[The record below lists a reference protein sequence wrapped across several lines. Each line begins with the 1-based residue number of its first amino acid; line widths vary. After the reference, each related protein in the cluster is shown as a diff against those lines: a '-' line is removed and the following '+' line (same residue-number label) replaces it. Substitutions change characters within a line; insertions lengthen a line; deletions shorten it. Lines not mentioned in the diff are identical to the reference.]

1 MHEQGSGFSSTFR
14 GTGSRVPSHVK
25 NVEGNTCRRPPGGE
39 VNNKS
44 VFHLSTASCAAFSRA
59 FSCQLVCAFSV
70 EGAIAGRTISSLG
83 IKLQPS

>member
-39 VNNKS
+39 VNS
-44 VFHLSTASCAAFSRA
+44 TRYCISTASPAAFSQ
-59 FSCQLVCAFSV
+59 SILVPTRLRILRGGSNCGQDDLLAWDQAS
-70 EGAIAGRTISSLG
+70 T
-83 IKLQPS
+83 